1 MSRVSDWKRV
11 SARLKAMSYEEL
23 TDRLRQQTTAR
34 VDYWRLKAGAG
45 VKAHFRSHVAGS
57 SRQFFFSPEQVP
69 ALCSKLRQLFPD
81 TARQIIQR
89 AERITEHRFDLLGYE
104 GLDYGAE
111 IDWHSDRVHG
121 KRAPLKPWFEIRYLD
136 FAEVGDS
143 KVTWELNRHQ
153 HLITLAKAY
162 RLTGDQNFAAELFRQ
177 WEHWHAKN
185 PYPIGINWASS
196 LEVAFRS
203 LSWIWV
209 YFLLADSPALP
220 MAFRRSWLRSL
231 AISGRH
237 IETYLSTYFSPN
249 THLLGEA
256 VALFFIGILC
266 PEISAAERWQK
277 RGWEIILQQ
286 AERQVRE
293 DGWHFEQSTYYHV
306 YALDFLLHS
315 AVLASLNH
323 IPLPT
328 EFDSTMRRMLE
339 ALATLAR
346 AGAVPR
352 LGDDD
357 GGRLFDPSRNRAAHL
372 FDPLATGAV
381 LYQRGDFKKIA
392 GGPREET
399 LWLLGE
405 AGIEEFENL
414 PEVPVTKDSF
424 AFPASGLYVISGS
437 ASRSQFVI
445 DAGPQGAGSAGHG
458 HADALSLTA
467 SVDGQEVLID
477 PGTFQYVGEGSD
489 RDRFRGTQAHNTL
502 VVAGR
507 DQADP
512 KGPFSWQQLP
522 KIQAEGWISGKTF
535 DLFVG
540 SHDGYRRLPNPVFHR
555 RFVFA
560 LKSGFCL
567 VRDLAVG
574 QGEHKLDLVWHMA
587 PQMQASDSSKD
598 LFVGNQGRL
607 RFVTVEG
614 HGWSRAVEE
623 FPHSPVYGQEEKH
636 TALRFSSRIKLP
648 AEFVTLLLPSA
659 VESRDEHNLTS
670 LAVEPSP
677 VIAYRYRTANQEH
690 SFFFGK
696 GDPWKWQ
703 DWSSDAEFLYVRQVG
718 GVLAQVIA
726 CTAGFVERGTRR
738 LLSAPSPIL
747 RCEIIAGEPLEI
759 VSSDRD
765 AVTVEREA
773 WGTSVKGDPQL
784 EIKLS

>member
-1 MSRVSDWKRV
+1 MSRAADWKRL
-11 SARLKAMSYEEL
+11 SARLKTMSYAEL
-23 TDRLRQQTTAR
+23 ADRLRQQTTSR
-34 VDYWRLKAGAG
+34 VDYLRFKAGAG
-45 VKAHFRSHVAGS
+45 VKPHFRSHVAGS
-57 SRQFFFSPEQVP
+57 ARQFFFSPEQVSE
-69 ALCSKLRQLFPD
+69 LCSKLRQLFPD

-89 AERITEHRFDLLGYE
+89 AERISEHRFDLLGYE

-111 IDWHSDRVHG
+111 IDWHADRVHG
-121 KRAPLKPWFEIRYLD
+121 KRAPLKPWFQIHYLD

-153 HLITLAKAY
+153 HLVTLAKAY

-177 WEHWHAKN
+177 WEHWHTKN

-220 MAFRRSWLRSL
+220 MAFRRSWQRSL

-256 VALFFIGILC
+256 VALFFIGVLC
-266 PEISAAERWQK
+266 PEISSAERWQK

-286 AERQVRE
+286 AARQVRE

-306 YALDFLLHS
+306 YALDLFLHS
-315 AVLASLNH
+315 AILASLNH
-323 IPLPT
+323 IPLPP
-328 EFDSTMRRMLE
+328 EFDSGMRRMLE

-352 LGDDD
+352 IGDDD
-357 GGRLFDPSRNRAAHL
+357 GGRLFDPSRNHAPHL
-372 FDPLATGAV
+372 LDPLATGAV

-405 AGIEEFENL
+405 AGIEELQNL
-414 PEVPVTKDSF
+414 PEATVSQDSF
-424 AFPASGLYVISGS
+424 AFPATGLYVMSS
-437 ASRSQFVI
+437 SDPQWQFVI
-445 DAGPQGAGSAGHG
+445 DAGPQGADSAGHG

-467 SVDGQEVLID
+467 SIGGQEVLID
-477 PGTFQYVGEGSD
+477 PGTYQYVGEG
-489 RDRFRGTQAHNTL
+489 RDCFRGTRAHNTL
-502 VVAGR
+502 LIAGR

-522 KIQAEGWISGKTF
+522 KIQAEAWISGKTF

-540 SHDGYRRLPNPVFHR
+540 SHDGYRRLPSPVFHR

-560 LKSGFCL
+560 LKSEFLL
-567 VRDLAVG
+567 VRDVALG
-574 QGEHKLDLVWHMA
+574 QGKYDVDVVWHIA
-587 PQMQASDSSKD
+587 PQLQAPDSNKD
-598 LFVGNQGRL
+598 LFLGNQGIL

-614 HGWSRAVEE
+614 HGWARVVEE
-623 FPHSPVYGQEEKH
+623 FPHSPVYGQQEKH
-636 TALRFSSRIKLP
+636 SALRYSTKAKLP
-648 AEFVTLLLPSA
+648 AEFVTLLLLSA
-659 VESRDEHNLTS
+659 AQSREEHNLTS
-670 LAVEPSP
+670 MAAESSGV
-677 VIAYRYRTANQEH
+677 VAYRYRTARHEH
-690 SFFFGK
+690 LFFFGK
-696 GDPWKWQ
+696 GEPWKLQ
-703 DWSSDAEFLYVRQVG
+703 EWSSDAEFLYVRQSG
-718 GVLAQVIA
+718 GVLDEIIA
-726 CTAGFVERGTRR
+726 CNASFVERGTQK
-738 LLSAPSPIL
+738 LLTAQCPVL
-747 RCEIIAGEPLEI
+747 RCEIIAGEPLEVI
-759 VSSDRD
+759 SSDRD
-765 AVTVEREA
+765 AVHVDRES
-773 WGTSVKGDPQL
+773 WGAAVKGDPQL

>member
-1 MSRVSDWKRV
+1 MSWTADWKRI
-11 SARLKAMSYEEL
+11 SARLKAMSRAEL
-23 TDRLRQQTTAR
+23 ADRVRQQTTAR
-34 VDYWRLKAGAG
+34 LDYWRFKAGAG
-45 VKAHFRSHVAGS
+45 VKPHFRSHVAGPA
-57 SRQFFFSPEQVP
+57 RQFFFSPEQVP
-69 ALCSKLRQLFPD
+69 DLCSKLRQLFPD
-81 TARQIIQR
+81 TARVIIQR
-89 AERITEHRFDLLGYE
+89 AERISEHRFDLLGYE
-104 GLDYGAE
+104 GIDYGAE
-111 IDWHSDRVHG
+111 IDWHFDRVHG

-143 KVTWELNRHQ
+143 KITWELNRHQ
-153 HLITLAKAY
+153 HLVTLAKAY

-231 AISGRH
+231 AVSGRH
-237 IETYLSTYFSPN
+237 IEKYLSTYFSPN

-256 VALFFIGILC
+256 VALFFIGMLC
-266 PEISAAERWQK
+266 PEISSAERWQK

-286 AERQVRE
+286 AARQIRE

-306 YALDFLLHS
+306 YALDFFLHS
-315 AVLASLNH
+315 AVLASLNQ
-323 IPLPT
+323 IPLPP
-328 EFDSTMRRMLE
+328 EFDSGMRRMLE

-346 AGAVPR
+346 PGAVPR

-357 GGRLFDPSRNRAAHL
+357 GGRLFDPSRNRAEHL
-372 FDPLATGAV
+372 LDPLATGAI

-414 PEVPVTKDSF
+414 PQAPVSEDSF
-424 AFPASGLYVISGS
+424 AFPTTGLYLMAGLNR
-437 ASRSQFVI
+437 RSQFVI
-445 DAGPQGAGSAGHG
+445 DAGPQGADSAGHG

-467 SVDGQEVLID
+467 TVNGQEVLID
-477 PGTFQYVGEGSD
+477 PGTFQYVGDGSG
-489 RDRFRGTQAHNTL
+489 RDRFRGTRAHNTL
-502 VVAGR
+502 LIAGR

-512 KGPFSWQQLP
+512 KGPFSWQRLP

-540 SHDGYRRLPNPVFHR
+540 SHDGYRRLPSPVFHR

-567 VRDLAVG
+567 VRDVVLG
-574 QGEHKLDLVWHMA
+574 QGEYDLDLLWHIA
-587 PQMQASDSSKD
+587 PQLNAPDRDKD
-598 LFVGNQGRL
+598 FFVGDHAGLRL
-607 RFVTVEG
+607 VTVEG

-623 FPHSPVYGQEEKH
+623 FPHSPVYGQQQKH
-636 TALRFSSRIKLP
+636 SALHFFTKAQLP
-648 AEFVTLLLPSA
+648 AEFVTVLLPSLGA
-659 VESRDEHNLTS
+659 SADEHNLTRMAAGSS
-670 LAVEPSP
+670 LV
-677 VIAYRYRTANQEH
+677 VAYRSRTAGQEH
-690 SFFFGK
+690 SFFFGH
-696 GDPWKWQ
+696 GEPWKFE
-703 DWSSDAEFLYVRQVG
+703 DWSSDAEFLYVRQAGDTLVE
-718 GVLAQVIA
+718 VIA
-726 CTAGFVERGTRR
+726 CNAGSVERGTRR
-738 LLSAPSPIL
+738 LMSAKHPVL
-747 RCEIIAGEPLEI
+747 RCEIIAGEPLEV
-759 VSSDRD
+759 VSSDPE

-773 WGTSVKGDPQL
+773 WGTAAKGDPQFVM
-784 EIKLS
+784 KLS